1 MQPSATRS
9 GSSPAISA
17 VVVSY
22 NGGERTLRTLRA
34 LRDQETQLAAVILV
48 DNGSDDGTP
57 ARVRED
63 FPEVQILD
71 LGGNH
76 GLPAARNAGLRHA
89 ATGLVLLL
97 DHDVYLA
104 PDCIARLAQ
113 HLAGADGST
122 AVVCPRIRLV
132 PEFDTVQAD
141 GTEAHFLGTMT
152 LRHGHRPL
160 AALPSGPVEVGG
172 CLGACMLVRRDAA
185 LEAGGFDELF
195 FFYLEDHEFS
205 VRMRSRG
212 HRIVC
217 EPRAEVFHERAA
229 GTPGLSFRGAGA
241 YPPRRTYLTLRH
253 RLVTLLVHYRI
264 RTLVLL
270 APALASAEI
279 LSLGAALGRGHGR
292 QWLASWAWVL
302 GHPGEILR
310 RRRWVQR
317 ARRVGDRA
325 LLTGGPLPLAPGS
338 IRGPGAAA
346 AARWASTLLDGYW
359 RLVRRA
365 IP

>member
-1 MQPSATRS
+1 MQPSTTSS
-9 GSSPAISA
+9 GSRPAISA

-22 NGGERTLRTLRA
+22 NGGDRTLRTLAA
-34 LRDQETQLAAVILV
+34 LRDQETPLAAVILV

-57 ARVRED
+57 ARVREG
-63 FPEVQILD
+63 FPEVQILAM
-71 LGGNH
+71 GGNH
-76 GLPAARNAGLRHA
+76 GLPAARNVGLRHA
-89 ATGLVLLL
+89 ATDLVLLL
-97 DHDVYLA
+97 DHDVYAA
-104 PDCIARLAQ
+104 PGCIARLAA
-113 HLAGADGST
+113 HLDGADGSP

-132 PEFDTVQAD
+132 PERDTVQAD

-152 LRHGHRPL
+152 LRNGYRPL
-160 AALPSGPVEVGG
+160 AELPSAPAEVGG
-172 CLGACMLVRRDAA
+172 CLGACMLVRREAV

-205 VRMRSRG
+205 LRMRSRG

-217 EPRAEVFHERAA
+217 EPRAEIFHERAA

-253 RLVTLLVHYRI
+253 RLVTILVHYRA

-270 APALASAEI
+270 APALAAAEV
-279 LSLGAALGRGHGR
+279 LSLRAALARGHGR
-292 QWLASWAWVL
+292 PWREAWAWVL
-302 GHPGEILR
+302 GQPGEILTR
-310 RRRWVQR
+310 RRRVQR
-317 ARRVGDRA
+317 SRRVGDRA
-325 LLTGGPLPLAPGS
+325 LLAGGPLPLAHGS
-338 IRGPGAAA
+338 VRGRGTAAA
-346 AARWASTLLDGYW
+346 VRWASTILDGYW

>member
-9 GSSPAISA
+9 GSPPAISA
-17 VVVSY
+17 VVVSC

-34 LRDQETQLAAVILV
+34 VCDQGTSLAAVILV

-57 ARVRED
+57 ARVRKD
-63 FPEVQILD
+63 FPGVEILE
-71 LGGNH
+71 LGGNR

-104 PDCIARLAQ
+104 PDCITRLAV
-113 HLAGADGST
+113 HLDGADGAT

-132 PEFDTVQAD
+132 PELDTVQAD

-152 LRHGHRPL
+152 LRHGYRPL
-160 AALPSGPVEVGG
+160 GALPPEAVEVGG
-172 CLGACMLVRRDAA
+172 CLGACMLVRREAV

-270 APALASAEI
+270 APALASAEA
-279 LSLGAALGRGHGR
+279 LSLVAALGRGHGR
-292 QWLASWAWVL
+292 QWVAAWGWVL
-302 GHPGEILR
+302 GHPGEIHGR
-310 RRRWVQR
+310 RRRVQR

-325 LLTGGPLPLAPGS
+325 L
-338 IRGPGAAA
+338 A
-346 AARWASTLLDGYW
+346 AARWASSLLDGYW